1 MGSRKKIINQSNTIL
16 IGGDVFFCLGRVFWY
31 YIYTYIL
38 KIFRI
43 SSPFPH
49 HIYIYMYIYV
59 YYYIEDISNSSIFNW
74 RWYDFIKIFAELPIF
89 PFTQNPQVMI
99 QQQRLG
105 FISQRKVYIWV
116 INS

>member
-31 YIYTYIL
+31 YIYIYIHIEDIPNFL
-38 KIFRI
+38 AF
-43 SSPFPH
+43 SSP
-49 HIYIYMYIYV
+49 YIYMYIYV